1 MLTVTH
7 ELLGDMRSNHEGMKA
22 KVKQAVESALKSTG
36 KTEEERTRAARF
48 CESKFAELEQRTED
62 EAEAA
67 IQFDEDLDQ
76 APPSVKEA
84 YEGAQQQVSDLQ
96 QEVNGLE
103 ERLQTALSTPKSRA
117 CTLM

>member
-1 MLTVTH
+1 M
-7 ELLGDMRSNHEGMKA
+7 LGDMRSNRESMKS
-22 KVKQAVESALKSTG
+22 KVKQAVESALQSTG

-48 CESKFAELEQRTED
+48 CESKFGELKKRTED
-62 EAEAA
+62 EAKAA

-76 APPSVKEA
+76 APLSVKEA

-103 ERLQTALSTPKSRA
+103 EQLQTALGTPRSRA